1 MITLGANEYGKA
13 EVRLVHVRRDGDR
26 HEIRDLNVS
35 VALAGDFAAA
45 HLTGDNAAVL
55 PTDSQKNTVYA
66 FARRHGV
73 AAPEEFAVLLARH
86 FVDVGPAIHR
96 ARVGIE
102 EYAWDRIPVTGHS
115 FVRGGREVRTARV
128 THSAAGTH
136 IVSGLRDM
144 TVLNT
149 TGSEFWGF
157 ARDEYTTLAETRD
170 RVLATTVHAEWRHH
184 AREAAAAGGVGRG
197 GRRDWDA
204 SYAGVRGALL
214 EAFADTHSLS
224 LQQTLYAMGS
234 RALTACGEEICE
246 IRLSLPN
253 KHHIAVDL
261 APFGL
266 DNPNEVFHAA
276 DRPYGLIEGTVRHDD
291 AAPAEEAW

>member
-1 MITLGANEYGKA
+1 MITLGANQYGKS

-35 VALAGDFAAA
+35 MALSGDMEAV

-66 FARRHGV
+66 FAREHGV
-73 AAPEEFAVLLARH
+73 AAPEQFAVLLARH
-86 FVDVGPAIHR
+86 FVDTQPAIHR

-102 EYAWDRIPVTGHS
+102 EYAWDRIPVSGHS

-157 ARDEYTTLAETRD
+157 AKDEYTTLPQTRD
-170 RVLATTVHAEWRHH
+170 RVLATTVHAEWRHRGPT
-184 AREAAAAGGVGRG
+184 AQAAPAT
-197 GRRDWDA
+197 DWDT
-204 SYAGVRGALL
+204 SYAGVRRALL
-214 EAFADTHSLS
+214 EAFADTYSLS
-224 LQQTLYAMGS
+224 LQQTLYAMG
-234 RALTACGEEICE
+234 RRVLTAYGEEIRE
-246 IRLSLPN
+246 VRLSLPN

-266 DNPNEVFHAA
+266 DNPNEVFYAA